1 MTSSSIIAVARREMR
16 DTVTDWRLMLPVLI
30 LTFVVPLLLQTALM
44 FLLSYLNENSTI
56 IHLIPFGVLLC
67 GFLPASFSLIGALE
81 SFVGEKERNTLESLL
96 AMPMSDHELYLGKL
110 IAAVMSPMLSSVLA
124 MLTFTVL
131 IMFNAPAKVIQGLT
145 PWLMVEMVALVMCK
159 AVVMVAGAV
168 IVSSHTTTTRAANLL
183 ASLILVPM
191 ASMVQIEALLVIAGN
206 QRTLACIL
214 LGLTVVACMLIRAG
228 MSAFNRED
236 ILSREHAGFSF
247 RKIGWSFKRFF
258 RAYHPAGVT
267 PEHYTES
274 FSLGRF
280 YRRELPVLLWDY
292 RQPLF
297 VVAAGSVAALFVG
310 FSLWGTRTIHPFDA
324 ILLQVGHPDAPSWQA
339 VRQAFMGDSYVSM
352 LVNLTAPFSFGVFAY
367 LTPLVSFAQIGYG
380 VGWSLVHHGSFWPFV
395 LGYIVPHSML
405 KLPTL
410 MLSAALGLRIGAALL
425 YTPKGFSIGQN
436 VLWALANFLKVWLLV
451 LLPLFFVAAMIQ
463 VFITPQL
470 ALFAWGT

>member
-1 MTSSSIIAVARREMR
+1 MTSASIVAVARREMR
-16 DTVTDWRLMLPVLI
+16 DTVTDWRMMLPVLI
-30 LTFVVPLLLQTALM
+30 LTFAVPLLLQTALM

-110 IAAVMSPMLSSVLA
+110 IAAVMSPMVSSLLA
-124 MLTFTVL
+124 MLTFTSL
-131 IMFNAPAKVIQGLT
+131 ILLGAPAKVIQGLT
-145 PWLMVEMVALVMCK
+145 PWLMAEMVALVMCK
-159 AVVMVAGAV
+159 AVVMVAAAV

-191 ASMVQIEALLVIAGN
+191 ASLVQIEALLVIAGN
-206 QRTLACIL
+206 QRTLACVL
-214 LGLTVVACMLIRAG
+214 LALIVVAIMLIRAG

-247 RKIGWSFKRFF
+247 RNITWSFKRFF
-258 RAYHPAGVT
+258 RAYHPAGVA

-274 FSLGRF
+274 FSIMRF

-297 VVAAGSVAALFVG
+297 VVTSGSVAALIVG
-310 FSLWGTRTIHPFDA
+310 FALWSTRTIHAFDA
-324 ILLQVGHPDAPSWQA
+324 ILLHLGQSNEPSWQA
-339 VRQAFMGDSYVSM
+339 VRQMFIGDSYISM
-352 LVNLTAPFSFGVFAY
+352 LVNLAAPFSFGVFAY
-367 LTPLVSFAQIGYG
+367 LTPLVSFAQIGYCA
-380 VGWSLVHHGSFWPFV
+380 GWALVHHGSFWPFV
-395 LGYIVPHSML
+395 LGYILPHGLL
-405 KLPTL
+405 KLPAL
-410 MLSAALGLRIGAALL
+410 MLSAALGLRIGVALL
-425 YTPKGFSIGQN
+425 YAPKGFSIGQN

-451 LLPLFFVAAMIQ
+451 LLPLFFVAATIQ
-463 VFITPQL
+463 AFVTPHI
-470 ALFAWGT
+470 ALFAWRA